1 MRALE
6 DIRNQVRSLTS
17 RRYVDEAIAAYGA
30 SAYRSALMSTW
41 IAVAADIIGK
51 IRLLADE
58 GEGVAVSLRD
68 SLNNAIASNDVPALQ
83 KFETSLIKTAHEDLE
98 LIGRREADEL
108 TRLYKDRNLC
118 AHPAFVA
125 GGEDLFDPSPELV
138 RAHLTAAV
146 DALLSHPAVTGRKAI
161 ERFGREVASDSF
173 PRDDQRL
180 NDHLRAGYMDH
191 STKALR
197 ANLIKVICKE
207 TLKPDLDLR
216 HRWRCTRAAREL
228 QKIAPSEFEEQ
239 LRSVLDSQQNGLTDA
254 GLLTLVTGLCYV
266 PGTWDLL
273 HKGTQARVEELL
285 QTVTPLDLA
294 ETHMLFHGPL
304 PHPPVDHMLLDRL
317 EDVTR
322 PGALRHVKIGLAACL
337 GDAPDRRLVAPLISL
352 VAKDK
357 GGWSYEAAASVL
369 RFIVQIA
376 ALLTDEDLE
385 QLLAACGE
393 NDQIR
398 HGALAHKQLGALRW
412 AAPRTPR
419 ADAAWAKWFGEEE
432 PGGAS
437 ADPAQ

>member
-6 DIRNQVRSLTS
+6 DIKNQVRSLTS
-17 RRYVDEAIAAYGA
+17 RRYVEEAIAAYGA

-58 GEGVAVSLRD
+58 GEGAAVSLRD
-68 SLNNAIASNDVPALQ
+68 ALDKAIASNDVPALQ
-83 KFETSLIKTAHEDLE
+83 RFETSLIAKAQADLE
-98 LIGRREADEL
+98 LIGRREAEEL

-138 RAHLTAAV
+138 RAHLTTAV
-146 DALLSHPAVTGRKAI
+146 DALLSQPAVTGRKAI
-161 ERFGREVASDSF
+161 ERFGLEVASDSF
-173 PRDDQRL
+173 PRNDQRL
-180 NDHLRAGYMDH
+180 NDHLRAGYMDR

-216 HRWRCTRAAREL
+216 HRWRCTRTAREL

-239 LRSVLDSQQNGLTDA
+239 LRGVLDTQQNGLTDA
-254 GLLTLVTGLCYV
+254 GLLALVSGLCYV

-285 QTVTPLDLA
+285 QTVTPLDLV

-304 PHPPVDHMLLDRL
+304 PRTPVDQMLLNRL
-317 EDVTR
+317 GDVTR
-322 PGALRHVKIGLAACL
+322 PGALRKLEAGLPIFL
-337 GDAPDRRLVAPLISL
+337 GDDPDRRLIAPLIDL
-352 VAKDK
+352 TAKDK
-357 GGWSYEAAASVL
+357 GGGSYEAAASVL
-369 RFIVQIA
+369 RFIVHIA
-376 ALLTDEDLE
+376 AVLTDEDLE

-398 HGALAHKQLGALRW
+398 HGQLAYKQLHALRW
-412 AAPRTPR
+412 AGPQTPR
-419 ADAAWAKWFGEEE
+419 AASAWAKWFGEE
-432 PGGAS
+432 
-437 ADPAQ
+437 DPADSQAAAAQ

>member
-1 MRALE
+1 VRALE

-30 SAYRSALMSTW
+30 SAFRSALMSTW

-83 KFETSLIKTAHEDLE
+83 RFETSLIKTAHEDLE

-207 TLKPDLDLR
+207 TLKPDLDLC

-285 QTVTPLDLA
+285 QTVTPLDLV

-304 PHPPVDHMLLDRL
+304 PHTPVDQMLL
-317 EDVTR
+317 
-322 PGALRHVKIGLAACL
+322 L
-337 GDAPDRRLVAPLISL
+337 GPMKTPRDRRSSPWSATRHTAGTGCGGSQTDHRLAVERGPRQGRSSKAVAAVGESDDELWPQDTDGSGEPN
-352 VAKDK
+352 AK
-357 GGWSYEAAASVL
+357 GGSTGGL
-369 RFIVQIA
+369 R
-376 ALLTDEDLE
+376 
-385 QLLAACGE
+385 
-393 NDQIR
+393 
-398 HGALAHKQLGALRW
+398 
-412 AAPRTPR
+412 
-419 ADAAWAKWFGEEE
+419 AWWR
-432 PGGAS
+432 PS
-437 ADPAQ
+437 P